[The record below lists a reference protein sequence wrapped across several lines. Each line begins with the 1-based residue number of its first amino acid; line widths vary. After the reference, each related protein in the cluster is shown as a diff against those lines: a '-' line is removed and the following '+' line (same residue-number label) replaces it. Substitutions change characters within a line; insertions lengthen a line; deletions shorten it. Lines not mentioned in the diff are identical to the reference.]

1 MNVWLFQG
9 RMGRWWLI
17 VLAVLL
23 IGAVSATI
31 LHESI
36 PDQQIAQ
43 SDTGGFQFD
52 VSSFLHARRIVD
64 YEQPAPEL
72 ARAISA
78 VYSSSDK
85 DVSVIP
91 ESSKGLDIVLID
103 NVPFY
108 HYWQDEVKRYVF
120 HPMAYGRFLA
130 RLDCNEPVER
140 YVDAAIAMAQDLPN
154 GGLLWYYPN
163 NYRLN
168 RFLGPDLSPSAMS
181 QGQILGAITG
191 LDERCQTDLS
201 EIARRVFLGLSFDYY
216 DGGVNL
222 EDRTLLEIPLFRSA
236 PEIILNGWL
245 HALLH
250 LNNYVKHYRDPR
262 AEELLASNIQF
273 LAKTL
278 DNFHDK
284 ETGLS
289 LYSDLC
295 PYRVRVHHETEE
307 LHRLTVFYKARSSD
321 LDALAFDL
329 KVIGHDTQ
337 SPYDNQIIRETQSF
351 TDIWINCSQNY
362 ETYLVSD
369 RPVTVSFST
378 GKYSPY
384 RSTPGTGGERIELES
399 EQVSDYHVV
408 NITSVRDKLFCGYP
422 TNFSK
427 MGENYY
433 HTYHVVAL
441 ACLIV
446 AADMPNETP
455 ATLRTWMERCIRA
468 IESTDHPEGLA
479 FASYDKILNDL
490 FKHKVFTLTDDWDTL
505 WRMAREAGR

>member
-23 IGAVSATI
+23 IGAVIATT

-36 PDQQIAQ
+36 PDQPIAQ
-43 SDTGGFQFD
+43 SDTESFQFD

-64 YEQPAPEL
+64 YEQPTPEL
-72 ARAISA
+72 AEVISA

-91 ESSKGLDIVLID
+91 ESSKGFVLID

-120 HPMAYGRFLA
+120 HPMAYGTFLA
-130 RLDCNEPVER
+130 RLYCDEPVER
-140 YVDAAIAMAQDLPN
+140 YVDAAIATAQDLPN

-168 RFLGPDLSPSAMS
+168 RFLGPDLSPSAIS
-181 QGQILGAITG
+181 QGQILGGITS

-201 EIARRVFLGLSFDYY
+201 ETARRVFLGLSFDYY

-222 EDRTLLEIPLFRSA
+222 EDRALLEIPLFRSA

-245 HALLH
+245 RALLN
-250 LNNYVKHYRDPR
+250 LNNYVEDYRDPR
-262 AEELLASNIQF
+262 AKELLSANIRF
-273 LAKTL
+273 LADSL
-278 DNFHDK
+278 ENFHDE

-289 LYSDLC
+289 LYSDLS
-295 PYRVRVHHETEE
+295 PYRVRVHHEAEKP
-307 LHRLTVFYKARSSD
+307 HRLTVFYKARSDD
-321 LDALAFDL
+321 LDDLAFDL
-329 KVIGHDTQ
+329 KVIEHDTR
-337 SPYDNQIIRETQSF
+337 SPYDNQIIRQTQVF
-351 TDIWINCSQNY
+351 TDIWISCSQNY

-369 RPVTVSFST
+369 RPVTLSFST
-378 GKYSPY
+378 GEYSPR
-384 RSTPGTGGERIELES
+384 RSTPGTGGTRIELG
-399 EQVSDYHVV
+399 SDSGERYYVAHV
-408 NITSVRDKLFCGYP
+408 TSVRDKLFCGYP

-427 MGENYY
+427 LGENCY

-446 AADMPNETP
+446 VADMPNETS
-455 ATLRTWMERCIRA
+455 ASLRTWMERWIRV
-468 IESTDHPEGLA
+468 IESSDHPQELA
-479 FASYDKILNDL
+479 FASYDKILSGL
-490 FKHKVFTLTDDWDTL
+490 VRHKTFTLTDDWDTL
-505 WRMAREAGR
+505 LRMAREAGR